1 MKPSSHRA
9 TWLVLGIAIGA
20 CAQKRP
26 QSAMPSTE
34 AAAAP
39 DFAGDAVAHEP
50 EDVEEWEQEL
60 ARLEDELR
68 ASGVTLASDALR
80 QRDDAAPGAD
90 SEHAQEASDDDS
102 VARCGRICE
111 LAEATCELHDKI
123 CALADE
129 HAGEQRYAAACTRA
143 DDHCR
148 RASEA
153 CRGCSA

>member
-20 CAQKRP
+20 CAKQGPR
-26 QSAMPSTE
+26 SAMPSTE

-39 DFAGDAVAHEP
+39 DFGDDAVAREP
-50 EDVEEWEQEL
+50 EDVDVWEQEL

-68 ASGVTLASDALR
+68 ASGVALASDAS
-80 QRDDAAPGAD
+80 QVRDDAALGVDP
-90 SEHAQEASDDDS
+90 ERAQEASDDDS
-102 VARCGRICE
+102 AARCGRICE
-111 LAEATCELHDKI
+111 LAEATCELQDKI

-143 DDHCR
+143 DDDCR